1 MADPPDRVHRSE
13 LLACVPGSSDETFD
27 HRSGDEGGCH
37 RVRSNAAAG
46 EFECG
51 GLGQTLD
58 GVLARVVKAEIGN
71 TDMARDAARVDD
83 RAAAAAQHGSDL
95 VLHRRRNTHSIVLSE
110 ASSLIFLSEFFRRIE
125 NFRPW
130 DRQSAGLL

>member
-1 MADPPDRVHRSE
+1 VRA
-13 LLACVPGSSDETFD
+13 GSSDEAFD
-27 HRSGDEGGCH
+27 HRSGDESGCH
-37 RVRSNAAAG
+37 RVHPNAAAG

-83 RAAAAAQHGSDL
+83 CAAAAAQRGSDL
-95 VLHRRRNTHSIVLSE
+95 VLHRRRDTSHIDIEHATEIAVRDCLDCSAQLNPDIIESE
-110 ASSLIFLSEFFRRIE
+110 IE
-125 NFRPW
+125 PPM
-130 DRQSAGLL
+130 A